1 MMEISDRNLTEEHS
15 CGLCRKSVN
24 SVTDCGALSQRY
36 SIPLNTMFNIFQ
48 LPTVFD
54 TPSSLCDKCIDKLHS
69 AYDLYQHMILSTD
82 RASGNTE
89 SSPDTSRTN
98 QDSPQIPCHPCG
110 ICELTFENDL
120 SLQRHRK
127 LLHAK
132 IIIRHY
138 YCLHCSKTFKTNRGL
153 DQHSTYCHKTDGE
166 PFRCEQCFRDFTT
179 KTSYINHLA
188 HHVDFLCKFCDHG
201 FFNEIKLLDH
211 VKTNHCDRL
220 FKCNRCSKTEQLRK
234 TLNRHLRTAH
244 NVQQDEFY
252 CGHCT
257 NGCSYN
263 DLAVLNDHIQEAHK
277 SLENDGDYTELLN
290 EPFFVKDIALELEL
304 DKSRHEENK
313 EDFLKHFN
321 LIRSRTRTF
330 ENISN
335 TLNPNK
341 MILEEFLDEAF
352 ENDQVWAKYIEG
364 GEEYLIDNYD
374 FYLEGPTADKVP
386 FKYKCPQC
394 DAGFMKQALLTIHL
408 AETHNVA
415 CLVCND
421 CGANFRKL
429 IEYRDHRREHLKENA
444 RFVENIIPEAE
455 EALSLVQQEE
465 KEYTVS
471 EKGTTYVFTCK
482 LCDRTFSKKCN
493 FEKHKC
499 SFYEGDSSV
508 QEKMAASKSNSLI
521 GGDPTL
527 PDNLFCT
534 LCDKKFISI
543 SGLKYHL
550 KRHTDIK
557 AFACVYCSKKFT
569 ANSNLNAHIRNKHS
583 LDKSYVC
590 PECDQNFACKDH
602 LTKHIRSKH
611 RQERAFKCPE
621 CSKCYFQKSHLNDH
635 VAASHLGY
643 KAFVCELCN
652 TSYSCRGSLRRH
664 LAKTH
669 K

>member
-1 MMEISDRNLTEEHS
+1 
-15 CGLCRKSVN
+15 
-24 SVTDCGALSQRY
+24 
-36 SIPLNTMFNIFQ
+36 NIFQ

-290 EPFFVKDIALELEL
+290 EPFF
-304 DKSRHEENK
+304 
-313 EDFLKHFN
+313 
-321 LIRSRTRTF
+321 
-330 ENISN
+330 
-335 TLNPNK
+335 
-341 MILEEFLDEAF
+341 
-352 ENDQVWAKYIEG
+352 
-364 GEEYLIDNYD
+364 
-374 FYLEGPTADKVP
+374 
-386 FKYKCPQC
+386 
-394 DAGFMKQALLTIHL
+394 
-408 AETHNVA
+408 
-415 CLVCND
+415 
-421 CGANFRKL
+421 
-429 IEYRDHRREHLKENA
+429 
-444 RFVENIIPEAE
+444 
-455 EALSLVQQEE
+455 
-465 KEYTVS
+465 
-471 EKGTTYVFTCK
+471 
-482 LCDRTFSKKCN
+482 
-493 FEKHKC
+493 
-499 SFYEGDSSV
+499 
-508 QEKMAASKSNSLI
+508 EKMAASKSNSLI

-669 K
+669 